1 MAVFLYPAMPFL
13 LPEMAE
19 NDIPHVS

>member
-1 MAVFLYPAMPFL
+1 MAVFLYPVMPFL

-19 NDIPHVS
+19 SDIPPVS